1 MKIEIGPE
9 LVLQIEEPMAE
20 VGIYITVNVDSAPA
34 VEDIISKIYFKVDNG
49 PPLWGHPGRLNYP
62 TDMEDI
68 EKADTHIA
76 WRMAQH
82 ERRLWQAGFPPFI
95 GVDHPDYKYEIAL
108 TEEQSTEISKHF
120 L

>member
-9 LVLQIEEPMAE
+9 LVLQIEEPLPGE
-20 VGIYITVNVDSAPA
+20 GVYIAVNVDSAPA
-34 VEDIISKIYFKVDNG
+34 IDDIAEKIYFKVDNG
-49 PPLWGHPGRLNYP
+49 PPLWGHPGRENYP
-62 TDMEDI
+62 EDLPNI
-68 EKADTHIA
+68 EKADSHIS
-76 WRMAQH
+76 WRIAQH
-82 ERRLWQAGFPPFI
+82 ERRLWQAGFPPFV